1 MFLCTIGCI
10 TNIYLQPSFA
20 NHHSPILSMVMFPA
34 LMQTELLAFV
44 RLAAHLVSLST
55 AVQLQ
60 YVLMMEMVMP

>member
-1 MFLCTIGCI
+1 
-10 TNIYLQPSFA
+10 
-20 NHHSPILSMVMFPA
+20 MVMFPA